1 MDKDEFL
8 KLIRKFESS
17 DGTNKTEE
25 GLVPHRTIAA
35 GPHKGDNAMGEYGI
49 MPNTASEFIT
59 RRKMRGQF
67 GPDEAIMSQMKPK
80 ALERFLAD
88 NKRVETNLAG
98 DIADRVLGRS
108 KGDDE
113 KAFYMWEWG
122 HNRDPRTITPSQLDN
137 SNHVKKFRFNKVQE
151 ALNKKQIP
159 GNIDL
164 TKRPKVQNDDGS
176 YSTVRT
182 MTITTDQG
190 AVNIPTVVN
199 GRVVS
204 EKEAMDHYRK
214 TGEHLGIYGSVD
226 EAVKEAEKLHDEQAE
241 LYGK

>member
-1 MDKDEFL
+1 MDKEKFL
-8 KLIRKFESS
+8 ELIRQIESS
-17 DGTNKTEE
+17 GGKNVD
-25 GLVPHRTIAA
+25 HRTMAS
-35 GPHKGDNAMGEYGI
+35 GLHKGQAAMGEYGI
-49 MPNTASEFIT
+49 MPKTAQEFVN

-67 GPDEAIMSQMKPK
+67 GPDEAIMAQMSPAELK
-80 ALERFLAD
+80 EFLANQD
-88 NKRVETNLAG
+88 RVEQGLAG
-98 DIADRVLGRS
+98 DIADHVLRRS
-108 KGDDE
+108 KGNEE
-113 KAFYMWEWG
+113 KAAYMWNMG
-122 HNRDPRTITPSQLDN
+122 HNKKASSIEEGALNSSQYVD
-137 SNHVKKFRFNKVQE
+137 KFRK
-151 ALNKKQIP
+151 LKKTMTRPPIS

-164 TKRPKVQNDDGS
+164 TKRPKVRNEDGS

-204 EKEAMDHYRK
+204 EKEAIDHYRK